1 MKDNDLKTEFAI
13 VKTELKSLQAHFS
26 NHLSEHK
33 KLYWLVVAILL
44 EATLLV
50 GLKCLFP

>member
-1 MKDNDLKTEFAI
+1 MKDEDIRTEFAI
-13 VKTELKSLQAHFS
+13 VKTELKNLQSHFT

-33 KLYWLVVAILL
+33 KLYWLVVAILFQ
-44 EATLLV
+44 ATLLI